1 MKKINTKSPWNR
13 LKRHLIIK
21 FARLLPDRKY
31 LELIFPLRIGYPLNL
46 DNPKTFSEKLQ
57 WLKLYDRKPI
67 YTKMVDKYEAKK
79 YVAGII
85 GEEYIIPTLAIYD
98 RVEDIDFD
106 AMPNQFVLK
115 CTHDS
120 GGLVIC
126 KDKTSLDKAA
136 AINKIKDGLKR
147 NYFYQNREWPY
158 KNVKPRIIAEA
169 YMEDSTTS
177 ELRDYKFFCFDGVVK
192 ALFIA
197 EDRQKK
203 GEETKFDFFDAD
215 FRHLDIRNGHP
226 NAGTLPAKPKT
237 FEKMKVLAEKLSTLP
252 LPVIIRGETG
262 TGKEVFA
269 RFIHN
274 HSPRAERP
282 FIAVNCGA
290 IPENLIESLLFGHAK
305 GSFTGAI
312 DTRKGFFEEADGGTI
327 FLDEIGELPMNMQV
341 KLLRVLQ
348 EKHITR
354 VGDNREI
361 PVNVRVISATH
372 VDLEEAVRE
381 KRFRE
386 DLYFRIQVM
395 PLQLPPLRER
405 GQDVVLLAEEFI
417 KRYGAEYGRGRFKMS
432 RNTEKALLGYH
443 WPGNVRE
450 LENRIQK
457 GLVQAV
463 HGVIQP
469 KDIGLDEVQKEAKE
483 SPRTLK
489 EAREAVEREVIGRA
503 LQDSGANL
511 TLAATILCIDRKV
524 LREIMERLGIK
535 KEDFKN

>member
-1 MKKINTKSPWNR
+1 MKSESMLATEKMLDVVKTLLDEEQPESLFPKILEVAKGVLHADAGVLDIAGETPLHFSNPEQVSISISAVRQAKAEKRAVVWNQLDDDGADLSKSIVQNQLTSIMVSPFR
-13 LKRHLIIK
+13 TPDSESGYLYLQRAAREEPFTEEDSQLFDAFVAVCEK
-21 FARLLPDRKY
+21 FA
-31 LELIFPLRIGYPLNL
+31 FAA
-46 DNPKTFSEKLQ
+46 
-57 WLKLYDRKPI
+57 YDRLH
-67 YTKMVDKYEAKK
+67 DKES
-79 YVAGII
+79 
-85 GEEYIIPTLAIYD
+85 LD
-98 RVEDIDFD
+98 
-106 AMPNQFVLK
+106 VLK
-115 CTHDS
+115 NVVRKDDIVYS
-120 GGLVIC
+120 SKVMADLV
-126 KDKTSLDKAA
+126 A
-136 AINKIKDGLKR
+136 
-147 NYFYQNREWPY
+147 
-158 KNVKPRIIAEA
+158 
-169 YMEDSTTS
+169 
-177 ELRDYKFFCFDGVVK
+177 
-192 ALFIA
+192 
-197 EDRQKK
+197 
-203 GEETKFDFFDAD
+203 
-215 FRHLDIRNGHP
+215 
-226 NAGTLPAKPKT
+226 
-237 FEKMKVLAEKLSTLP
+237 LAEKLSMLP

-269 RFIHN
+269 RFIHK

-290 IPENLIESLLFGHAK
+290 IPEHLIESLLFGHAR
-305 GSFTGAI
+305 GSFTGAV

-395 PLQLPPLRER
+395 PLVIPPLRER
-405 GQDVVLLAEEFI
+405 GQDVILLAEEFV

-489 EAREAVEREVIGRA
+489 EAREAVERDVIGRA
-503 LQDSGANL
+503 LRDSNANL
-511 TLAATILCIDRKV
+511 TLAATILGIDRKV
-524 LREIMERLGIK
+524 LREVMERLGMK